1 MAHDSIGT
9 ASTTLPG
16 LHDWLRLVLTYR
28 APHPDSQ
35 RILDLVEHL
44 LDHPHT
50 AHALLYGEPGTGKEG
65 LARALHQAMHP
76 GGEAPFVKMP
86 TGGRDPAILALHLF
100 GTHERRGA
108 VARAEGGTL
117 FLDEVATLPREI
129 QARLAPV
136 LRGRYRRNDD
146 EAPQPC
152 SVTVIGSTDHDIEA
166 LVAEGHFRHDL
177 FYRLSRIELT
187 IPPLRE
193 RTDDISRSALW
204 AGNRLLEEAGEAVR
218 LVAEGEPR
226 NEGDM
231 LFGDDAAEVLQ
242 AHGWPG
248 NFRELDRLMERLLF
262 LTKRRGVIDA
272 RTIRASLEA

>member
-108 VARAEGGTL
+108 VA
-117 FLDEVATLPREI
+117 
-129 QARLAPV
+129 
-136 LRGRYRRNDD
+136 
-146 EAPQPC
+146 
-152 SVTVIGSTDHDIEA
+152 
-166 LVAEGHFRHDL
+166 
-177 FYRLSRIELT
+177 
-187 IPPLRE
+187 
-193 RTDDISRSALW
+193 
-204 AGNRLLEEAGEAVR
+204 
-218 LVAEGEPR
+218 
-226 NEGDM
+226 
-231 LFGDDAAEVLQ
+231 
-242 AHGWPG
+242 
-248 NFRELDRLMERLLF
+248 
-262 LTKRRGVIDA
+262 
-272 RTIRASLEA
+272 